1 MSVHISCP
9 GCGITLS
16 FGQTD
21 CPVCEHEFPCRESDI
36 IYDSEGY
43 RKDPEPDTRSFEEQI
58 KDMDEFDEHVYNVT
72 TKDTPVTEEDFY
84 PKEFDKDAM

>member
-16 FGQTD
+16 FGMTE
-21 CPVCEHEFPCRESDI
+21 CPVCEETFPCRESDI

-43 RKDPEPDTRSFEEQI
+43 RKDPQPDTRPFEEQI
-58 KDMDEFDEHVYNVT
+58 KD
-72 TKDTPVTEEDFY
+72 TK
-84 PKEFDKDAM
+84 FDKDAM

>member
-1 MSVHISCP
+1 MSVHIKCP

-21 CPVCEHEFPCRESDI
+21 CPVCEHEFPCREEDI

-43 RKDPEPDTRSFEEQI
+43 RKDPKPNDNLFTI
-58 KDMDEFDEHVYNVT
+58 
-72 TKDTPVTEEDFY
+72 P
-84 PKEFDKDAM
+84 DKDAM

>member
-21 CPVCEHEFPCRESDI
+21 CPVCEHEFPCREEDI

-43 RKDPEPDTRSFEEQI
+43 RKDKLPEPDVTCKHGPAQDFIEDI
-58 KDMDEFDEHVYNVT
+58 KKYD
-72 TKDTPVTEEDFY
+72 KL
-84 PKEFDKDAM
+84 DKDAM

>member
-16 FGQTD
+16 FGMTE
-21 CPVCEHEFPCRESDI
+21 CPVCEETFPCRESDI

-43 RKDPEPDTRSFEEQI
+43 RKDPQPDTRPFEEQI
-58 KDMDEFDEHVYNVT
+58 KDTDFDKNMS
-72 TKDTPVTEEDFY
+72 KEDFDY
-84 PKEFDKDAM
+84 LYMQKPKEFDKDAM

>member
-1 MSVHISCP
+1 MYI
-9 GCGITLS
+9 LA
-16 FGQTD
+16 GQTD

-72 TKDTPVTEEDFY
+72 TKDTPVTEKDFY

>member
-16 FGQTD
+16 FGMTE
-21 CPVCEHEFPCRESDI
+21 CPVCEETFPCRESDI

-43 RKDPEPDTRSFEEQI
+43 RKDPQPDTRPFEEQI
-58 KDMDEFDEHVYNVT
+58 KDIEFD
-72 TKDTPVTEEDFY
+72 KDMSKEGFDYQYMQKPR
-84 PKEFDKDAM
+84 EFDKDAM